1 MPALLHLS
9 LNRRHHFQQII
20 QFADNTTGGLAE
32 PSQKGQSAELLKKLF
47 YFLPFLSQ
55 GESLEAFIWYGSY
68 QFLAEDQERW
78 MVEDQTYLSWDAGA
92 GSTRRLQTLL

>member
-1 MPALLHLS
+1 MVDLS

-47 YFLPFLSQ
+47 YF
-55 GESLEAFIWYGSY
+55 
-68 QFLAEDQERW
+68 
-78 MVEDQTYLSWDAGA
+78 
-92 GSTRRLQTLL
+92 